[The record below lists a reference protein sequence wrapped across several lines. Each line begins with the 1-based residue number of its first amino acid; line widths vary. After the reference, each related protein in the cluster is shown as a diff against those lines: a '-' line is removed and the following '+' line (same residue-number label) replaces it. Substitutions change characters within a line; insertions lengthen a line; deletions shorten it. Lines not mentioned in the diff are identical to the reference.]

1 MSIVDQQQ
9 FAFNQLDLPEYNAIQ
24 TEEKED
30 LEDTFAMDAI
40 TVTTVATVKVS
51 STITSTIK
59 STIPSSTVKSTTST
73 VVSPKSTSVTP
84 KSTSTAIVS
93 VTASQ
98 SSISKTSSV
107 VSSSSRESTTSTTPT
122 PTPTPMPDPDPVYYP
137 TEIDTELLIFCFNN
151 PDEASCVDLFR
162 LIHFFLSARLNSD
175 PILVQY
181 LSELGIDMPETDIV
195 TATSTSTTS
204 VSLYHCCL
212 HFIFLIT
219 SYISLFVRII
229 SI

>member
-84 KSTSTAIVS
+84 SKSTSTAIVS

-204 VSLYHCCL
+204 VSC
-212 HFIFLIT
+212 IIVV
-219 SYISLFVRII
+219 YILFF
-229 SI
+229 